1 MSTCSICL
9 SPMRHT
15 RNSTK
20 ELSCGHIFHKQ
31 CINEWK
37 GRSCPLCRRN
47 VLPPRFQ
54 VKLSIQ
60 NMDTGLSDTRELD
73 MDAVN
78 HVLESLNLSDTDLI
92 DYSTEIVF
100 DVDNIDDLESVIS
113 DLSLDVSDF
122 NPSVLNTE

>member
-1 MSTCSICL
+1 
-9 SPMRHT
+9 
-15 RNSTK
+15 
-20 ELSCGHIFHKQ
+20 
-31 CINEWK
+31 
-37 GRSCPLCRRN
+37 
-47 VLPPRFQ
+47 
-54 VKLSIQ
+54 
-60 NMDTGLSDTRELD
+60 MDTGLSDTRELD